1 LSSQRQVII
10 NNLTFLATDF
20 IEEELQRLGMD
31 YTESIGW
38 IWSSQNTE
46 KAKELIDSIH
56 FELASNDRK
65 VMVNVEK
72 SKDL

>member
-1 LSSQRQVII
+1 MQRQVII

-20 IEEELQRLGMD
+20 IEEELQRLGME

-38 IWSSQNTE
+38 IWSSKNTE

-56 FELASNDRK
+56 FELASKDRK